1 MSLATL
7 RQWRLPLLLVLLGL
21 LPIVASLYRIVV
33 LTGTD
38 PASVTNPDEL
48 RFFAMPISI
57 LLHVI
62 FGVAFLVLGA
72 LQFMPKLR
80 IGTPSLHKKI
90 GYIAA
95 LSGVIFS
102 LAGTYMVFTYP
113 PHSGANIAIDVG
125 RVILGSL
132 LPLFI
137 GLGIRAA
144 TRRNFTAHRAW
155 MIRAYAIAASSGV
168 QSYLVAIAMVL
179 NGGFDV
185 TLADRMLLVGWAVT
199 LVITE
204 WVIAR
209 PRLKKSAHPA

>member
-1 MSLATL
+1 
-7 RQWRLPLLLVLLGL
+7 
-21 LPIVASLYRIVV
+21 
-33 LTGTD
+33 
-38 PASVTNPDEL
+38 
-48 RFFAMPISI
+48 
-57 LLHVI
+57 
-62 FGVAFLVLGA
+62 
-72 LQFMPKLR
+72 MPKLR

-137 GLGIRAA
+137 VLGIRAA

-168 QSYLVAIAMVL
+168 QSYLVSIAMVL

-204 WVIAR
+204 WIIAR